1 MRKYTMI
8 GILPLFVYLK
18 KTMYKNTF
26 KPNTKTAESIVRNL
40 FTSGGKRNGASA
52 H

>member
-26 KPNTKTAESIVRNL
+26 KPNTKTAESIV
-40 FTSGGKRNGASA
+40 
-52 H
+52 

>member
-1 MRKYTMI
+1 MI
-8 GILPLFVYLK
+8 GILPFFVYLK

>member
-1 MRKYTMI
+1 MI
-8 GILPLFVYLK
+8 GILPFFVYLK

-26 KPNTKTAESIVRNL
+26 KPNTKQRNL
-40 FTSGGKRNGASA
+40 SHEICLHQEERNGASA